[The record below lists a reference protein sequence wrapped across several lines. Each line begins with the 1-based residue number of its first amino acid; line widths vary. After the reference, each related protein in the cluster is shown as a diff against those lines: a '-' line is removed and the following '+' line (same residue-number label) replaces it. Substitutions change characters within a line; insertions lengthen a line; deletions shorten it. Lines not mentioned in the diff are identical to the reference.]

1 MTTPTLPFM
10 MDIVKVMASILQDG
24 HQKVGRCP
32 LTFFLREQGDDTLF

>member
-24 HQKVGRCP
+24 HQKASFNHECFII
-32 LTFFLREQGDDTLF
+32 TSHDM